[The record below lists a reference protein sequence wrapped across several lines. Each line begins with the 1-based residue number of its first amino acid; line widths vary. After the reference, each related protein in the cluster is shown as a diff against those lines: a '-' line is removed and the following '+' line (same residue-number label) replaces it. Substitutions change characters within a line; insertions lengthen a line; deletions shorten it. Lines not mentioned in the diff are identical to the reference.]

1 MRNMEAH
8 PRFDEICDAISRI
21 RNDNA
26 LKPFGGIVYR
36 YASSKYSTA
45 EKMMSG
51 EGSHRAGG
59 RWNYPG
65 VFHAVYCA
73 SSPELANNEFFAGC
87 ASAGL
92 PKEKMMPVI
101 GKPVRVKLDLVLDLR
116 DRMVLRRLGIRVKD
130 MREDPWRYA
139 TDQSRESLC
148 QAIGR
153 AACQNRVE
161 ALLAPAAS
169 APRGLGFNIVLIR
182 ENLRPGKDRVRV
194 LPRSRT

>member
-21 RNDNA
+21 RNENA

-73 SSPELANNEFFAGC
+73 SSPELANIEFFAGC
-87 ASAGL
+87 ESAGL

-116 DRMVLRRLGIRVKD
+116 DHIILRRLGIRVKD

-153 AACQNRVE
+153 AAYQNRAE
-161 ALLAPAAS
+161 ALLTPTACAS
-169 APRGLGFNIVLIR
+169 KGPEFNIVLIA
-182 ENLRPGKDRVRV
+182 ENLPPAKEKVRV
-194 LPRSRT
+194 LRRARM